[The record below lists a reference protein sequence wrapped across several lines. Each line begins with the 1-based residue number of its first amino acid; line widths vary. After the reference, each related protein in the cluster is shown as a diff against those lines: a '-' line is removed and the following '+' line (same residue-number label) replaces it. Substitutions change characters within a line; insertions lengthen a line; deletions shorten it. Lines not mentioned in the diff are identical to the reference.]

1 MILTGLFAPGEQCS
15 AAAALGMAY
24 FFVLKAQ
31 NAFDVRW
38 CRGNIG
44 DKIFAPWVAQLAARP
59 RVDLAFGR
67 RVVGFEARG
76 GSGAAQPTLRAVE
89 VERADDRGREVLEC
103 DAVVFAVGMGA
114 LRAFSR
120 APALAAHSEF
130 REMANLRCA
139 RAPPHAPTPSPEPH
153 PPCPARSPGG
163 SGGREA
169 AAAGRGRGTDVLA
182 TRLFLDGPVDAPYS
196 ANACW
201 GFDDR
206 VGMTWFDLRT
216 LHAPAYDGEAGAVLE
231 VDFYHAG
238 ALLALSDEDI
248 VARAKAA
255 LDAMLP
261 AARERAVL
269 DAAVVRLPQ
278 AVNWYFPGSY
288 AACPR
293 TRSAALGNVF
303 FAGDVVRDLRHGAW
317 SQEKALVAGLAAANA
332 VRGLPDLRGVL
343 PLRPDE
349 PHVALGRAA
358 SRAARAAAA
367 SLGMRPPSL
376 ADFIW

>member
-89 VERADDRGREVLEC
+89 VERADGRGREVLEC

-139 RAPPHAPTPSPEPH
+139 RAPPHAPLPPPSPTPLV
-153 PPCPARSPGG
+153 PLSRALARTPLSRALA
-163 SGGREA
+163 GREW
-169 AAAGRGRGTDVLA
+169 GT
-182 TRLFLDGPVDAPYS
+182 
-196 ANACW
+196 
-201 GFDDR
+201 
-206 VGMTWFDLRT
+206 
-216 LHAPAYDGEAGAVLE
+216 
-231 VDFYHAG
+231 
-238 ALLALSDEDI
+238 
-248 VARAKAA
+248 
-255 LDAMLP
+255 
-261 AARERAVL
+261 
-269 DAAVVRLPQ
+269 
-278 AVNWYFPGSY
+278 
-288 AACPR
+288 
-293 TRSAALGNVF
+293 
-303 FAGDVVRDLRHGAW
+303 
-317 SQEKALVAGLAAANA
+317 
-332 VRGLPDLRGVL
+332 
-343 PLRPDE
+343 
-349 PHVALGRAA
+349 
-358 SRAARAAAA
+358 
-367 SLGMRPPSL
+367 
-376 ADFIW
+376 